1 MAELQ
6 KSMETG
12 KRLKVKKNLSFAI
25 EPESAAAKKKRLA
38 QEEKQ
43 KASSK
48 KVNVDY

>member
-25 EPESAAAKKKRLA
+25 EPESAAAKKKTLSTRRKTEG
-38 QEEKQ
+38 QFK
-43 KASSK
+43 KSK
-48 KVNVDY
+48 C